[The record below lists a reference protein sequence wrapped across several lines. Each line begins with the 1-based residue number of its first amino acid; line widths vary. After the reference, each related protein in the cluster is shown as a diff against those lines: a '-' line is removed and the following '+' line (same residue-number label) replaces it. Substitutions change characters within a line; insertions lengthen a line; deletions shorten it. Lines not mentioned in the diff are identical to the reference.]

1 MNKRQRVYTKRK
13 KNANEFHSKY
23 EVHLA
28 KRNIYQFNVKTF
40 FSLQS
45 NLYSE
50 SRKRSIL
57 IPKGTRMQI
66 ELVIALIYD

>member
-1 MNKRQRVYTKRK
+1 MTASIHKKR
-13 KNANEFHSKY
+13 KNANDFHSSKN

-28 KRNIYQFNVKTF
+28 KRNIYQCNVKTYF

-50 SRKRSIL
+50 SIKRSIL